1 MNFLIWVTAH
11 LHDMDVAR
19 FSRIDH
25 YEHYGRT
32 QDIAQYVLHLSWS
45 FLQAALL
52 CFNRHGKSGR
62 ETKSTEQSGPG
73 EIP

>member
-1 MNFLIWVTAH
+1 MAH
-11 LHDMDVAR
+11 LVTRPTWCQDTV
-19 FSRIDH
+19 DH

-32 QDIAQYVLHLSWS
+32 QEIAQYVLHLSWS

-52 CFNRHGKSGR
+52 RFNRHGKSGR
-62 ETKSTEQSGPG
+62 ETESTEQSGPG